1 MRSIVRQ
8 ILPICALLVLT
19 TLTVFAQSPHDSQT
33 YASPPGA
40 GPDILEQLRL
50 TPDQAQKI
58 RQIQRQTR
66 EERASIGDR
75 LRESNRALED
85 ALYAPTLDE
94 ALIEQR
100 IQAVAAAQS
109 AQLRMRIQTEMRIR
123 RILNPDQ
130 LAVWSDLRLKAG
142 DVIRNRQ
149 DNGRPVRPGAEG
161 LRPNQR
167 NGIAPLDPRRNAPI
181 RNPRP

>member
-8 ILPICALLVLT
+8 LLPISALLVLT
-19 TLTVFAQSPHDSQT
+19 TLTVLAQSPQDPQPNT
-33 YASPPGA
+33 PPAGA
-40 GPDILEQLRL
+40 GPDILEQLHL
-50 TPDQAQKI
+50 TPDQAQRI

-66 EERASIGDR
+66 EERAAIGDR

-94 ALIEQR
+94 TLIEQR
-100 IQAVAAAQS
+100 MQAVATAQS

-123 RILNPDQ
+123 KILNPDQ

-149 DNGRPVRPGAEG
+149 ENGRPIRPGAEG

-167 NGIAPLDPRRNAPI
+167 NGIAPLEPRRNEPI
-181 RNPRP
+181 RTPRP

>member
-1 MRSIVRQ
+1 MRSIVRRL
-8 ILPICALLVLT
+8 LPISALLVLT
-19 TLTVFAQSPHDSQT
+19 TLTVFAQSPQDSQPNS
-33 YASPPGA
+33 APPGA
-40 GPDILEQLRL
+40 GPDIMEQLRL

-58 RQIQRQTR
+58 RQMQR
-66 EERASIGDR
+66 
-75 LRESNRALED
+75 
-85 ALYAPTLDE
+85 PTLDE

-100 IQAVAAAQS
+100 MQAVAAAQS

-149 DNGRPVRPGAEG
+149 DNGRPIRPGAEG

-167 NGIAPLDPRRNAPI
+167 NGIAPLDPRRNEPI